1 MNSTPLILV
10 VGGDTL
16 TQRVCAELESTV
28 GHEVRVVWPLSAEA
42 DDELLAA
49 GVQRAV
55 SILTLSSDDALNL
68 AIALRARMLNPKIRI
83 VLRQFNPWF
92 GEKIERNL
100 ANCSAISPA
109 AHSAATYA
117 GAALD
122 ATCFFGLRFPSE
134 DGPLLGFTQRAAVDL
149 GIVGATVRE
158 AEERLRVRILAFG
171 TRLDP
176 PAGASINPDDIV
188 VTFGPI
194 HEHRS
199 AHIRSHGAQA
209 TSANN
214 ASHRG
219 VTLRGL
225 IAGWNRLNP
234 VLRLFIICATLFFSL
249 SLSFFHFILQKSW
262 IAAGF
267 YVAET
272 MTNVGFGDTSVITRG
287 ALITG
292 GAIVAMLGG
301 IVFTSIFIGY
311 VSSAMTRAQ
320 WISMQGLR
328 RIRAHGHVVICGGGK
343 IGTAVMNLLTAA
355 GKRVVVIEP
364 DPDANLVRRA
374 RERDVDLLT
383 GDANRDNALD
393 LCEINHATA
402 VLALTD
408 NDAVNLEIALGARA
422 RSAAV
427 PIIVRIENDAF
438 AEATSAVFKIAT
450 FSPAALTAPAL
461 AGLSRFPGTRGRVRY
476 ANDDYTIGQRKQG
489 LVPERPPAEV
499 CTPLCVWRDGGL
511 VLIHDF
517 DEMRSYDELL
527 FIVPLGQFR
536 RRGEPRELSHRFD
549 IRNA

>member
-1 MNSTPLILV
+1 
-10 VGGDTL
+10 
-16 TQRVCAELESTV
+16 
-28 GHEVRVVWPLSAEA
+28 VWPLTAEA

-49 GVQRAV
+49 GVQQAV

-134 DGPLLGFTQRAAVDL
+134 DGPLLGFTQSAAVDL
-149 GIVGATVRE
+149 GIVGTTVRE
-158 AEERLRVRILAFG
+158 AEERLRVRILALG

-176 PAGASINPDDIV
+176 PSGASIDAGDSV

-194 HEHRS
+194 HERRPMHGRVP
-199 AHIRSHGAQA
+199 GAQA
-209 TSANN
+209 TAGGNS
-214 ASHRG
+214 SHRE
-219 VTLRGL
+219 VTLKGF
-225 IAGWNRLNP
+225 IATWNRFNP

-272 MTNVGFGDTSVITRG
+272 MTNVGFGDTSVVTRG

-328 RIRAHGHVVICGGGK
+328 RIRARAHVVICGGGK

-355 GKRVVVIEP
+355 GKRVIVIEP
-364 DPDANLVRRA
+364 NPDANLVRRA

-383 GDANRDNALD
+383 GDANRDNALE
-393 LCEINHATA
+393 LCEIHHATA

-408 NDAVNLEIALGARA
+408 NDAVNLEIALAARA
-422 RSAAV
+422 RSASV
-427 PIIVRIENDAF
+427 PVIVRIENDAF

-476 ANDDYTIGQRKQG
+476 ADDDHTIGQRRQG
-489 LVPERPPAEV
+489 VVPERPPAEV
-499 CTPLCVWRDGGL
+499 CTPLCVWRDGEL
-511 VLIHDF
+511 VMIRDF
-517 DEMRSYDELL
+517 AEMKGYDDLL
-527 FIVPLGQFR
+527 FVVPLGQFR
-536 RRGEPRELSHRFD
+536 QTSQPGALSNRSTVFPD
-549 IRNA
+549 